1 MTQYKIPPQLLASLT
16 ATEFPRYD
24 ASAAPLCTRLAA
36 RLRAT
41 RLDREI
47 DRCAAVHPGTA
58 LAVHVARLTG
68 PSERQRVAAGL
79 RSAPVDRPGARP
91 VQDLVDD
98 ITLRLHAP
106 RPLRALGVARLRLL
120 LADAGGPLYA
130 AGRGSLPAELRGVLA
145 AL

>member
-1 MTQYKIPPQLLASLT
+1 MTQHKIPPQLFASLT
-16 ATEFPRYD
+16 AADCHR
-24 ASAAPLCTRLAA
+24 AAAPHAPLWARVGA
-36 RLRAT
+36 RLRPA

-68 PSERQRVAAGL
+68 PSERERVAAGL
-79 RSAPVDRPGARP
+79 RSARLNRPGAGS

-98 ITLRLHAP
+98 ITMRLHAP
-106 RPLRALGVARLRLL
+106 RPVRARGVARLRLL

-130 AGRGSLPAELRGVLA
+130 AGRGSLPADLRGVLA